1 MIVLTLLACKG
12 ATGDGP
18 TDAGPTMPDLP
29 APSCL
34 SHSYLPLDDM
44 GELVVTQAAPE
55 LSFDP
60 AGVDGL
66 VELLGA
72 PELAPVSY
80 GVDTWRI
87 RYVTQDR
94 GQRVEAT
101 AAVIVPRLAQ
111 PGPAPLLMW
120 EHFTSG
126 ATDICAPSAMG
137 ALGLGLPLAWAAKL
151 GVVVVAPDYLG
162 MNGLGAPA
170 EQLHPYVVGEPTAIA
185 SLDAARATLRLADE
199 QGLSVT
205 PDPSRTVVWGASQG
219 GHAALWVD
227 RYAPG
232 YAPELTVLGVVAAV
246 PPSDMVA
253 LADRGLGSWND
264 TSETLVA
271 VSTALADWYGLDLDE
286 ALVPGLS
293 DAVLEE
299 LATTCN
305 VLDPA
310 NDLDTLEE
318 VFTPGFLAAPG
329 LWDEAYP
336 DWGCALE
343 ADTVRLSPIPRT
355 SGAPVMMVLGEDD
368 TLAWSPPARADAE
381 AFCAQGMAIEL
392 VECSGLDHEDAALS
406 TLDAQAA
413 FIADR
418 LAGVPMSAACTL
430 PPPTS
435 CP

>member
-1 MIVLTLLACKG
+1 MIVWTWLACG
-12 ATGDGP
+12 GSTPEQHTGVQP
-18 TDAGPTMPDLP
+18 RLPDLP

-34 SHSYLPLDDM
+34 EFQYLPLDGM
-44 GELVVTQAAPE
+44 GELTVSQAAPE

-60 AGVDGL
+60 EGVDGL

-72 PELAPVSY
+72 PELAPVDY

-101 AAVIVPRLAQ
+101 AAVIVPRLPQA
-111 PGPAPLLMW
+111 GPAPLLLW

-126 ATDICAPSAMG
+126 ATDLCAPSAMG
-137 ALGLGLPLAWAAKL
+137 ALGLGLPIAWAAKL
-151 GVVVVAPDYLG
+151 GAVVVAPDYLG
-162 MNGLGAPA
+162 MNGIGAPA

-185 SLDAARATLRLADE
+185 SLDAARAALDLAEE
-199 QGLSVT
+199 QAFEVT
-205 PDPSRTVVWGASQG
+205 PDPARTVVWGASQG

-227 RYAPG
+227 RFAPG
-232 YAPELTVLGVVAAV
+232 YAPELTLKAVVAAV

-253 LADRGLGSWND
+253 LADHGLAYWND

-271 VSTALADWYGLDLDE
+271 VSTTLADWYGLDIDQ

-293 DAVLEE
+293 ETVLEE
-299 LATTCN
+299 LHTTCN

-318 VFTPGFLAAPG
+318 VFTPEFRAALG
-329 LWDEAYP
+329 RWDRAFP
-336 DWGCALE
+336 DWSCALQ

-355 SGAPVMMVLGEDD
+355 SDAPMMMVFGEDD
-368 TLAWSPPARADAE
+368 TLAWSPPALADAA
-381 AFCAQGMAIEL
+381 AFCDQGMA
-392 VECSGLDHEDAALS
+392 VEVVTCADLDHEDAALS
-406 TLDAQAA
+406 TLDAQAQ
-413 FIADR
+413 FIVDR
-418 LAGVPMSAACTL
+418 LAGLPMSDPCVL
-430 PPPTS
+430 PNLRS